1 MIGRAAQLRDLEQ
14 HLDLACSDA
23 GRVVFV
29 AGDAG
34 VGKTRLLR
42 EFAGRVRASEGAAVL
57 EGHCYDE
64 NPAPLYG
71 PFADALRPLIRERGP
86 RPSRGP
92 SAREKLRGIVI
103 SLASTI
109 RPRKRE

>member
-1 MIGRAAQLRDLEQ
+1 MSRNRALAPSMIGRQDQLRELHE
-14 HLDLACSDA
+14 HLALAHGGA

-42 EFAGRVRASEGAAVL
+42 EFAGRVRSTEGAAVL

-64 NPAPLYG
+64 NPAPPYG
-71 PFADALRPLIRERGP
+71 PFADALHPLIRERGP
-86 RPSRGP
+86 E
-92 SAREKLRGIVI
+92 AV
-103 SLASTI
+103 
-109 RPRKRE
+109 